1 MYNACICMYILGGMG
16 MQVWVD
22 RESVTLRQEKLGFY
36 IKRSQPAQC
45 KYISPTTEGTL
56 FFLLPGLDASVHSSC
71 SINSFVKG
79 LNIIIIFLFKSCLIN
94 NIKEIILLH

>member
-1 MYNACICMYILGGMG
+1 MHMYVYIGGMG
-16 MQVWVD
+16 IQVWVD

-56 FFLLPGLDASVHSSC
+56 FFYCQALMPQYIVAAQ
-71 SINSFVKG
+71 
-79 LNIIIIFLFKSCLIN
+79 
-94 NIKEIILLH
+94 